1 MLGWSAW
8 GRHTA
13 IYAVRLSSIERL
25 REYGRRWELDIKV
38 NERKERSAGFEG
50 DSMIGKLKRS
60 LKKVLPARVVARISA
75 DRWWKFLW
83 KAGEGSGLHK
93 ICRKLISANG
103 VVVRWGPF
111 AGLKLPPRAILA
123 SSNCAALVG
132 TYEMELHP
140 WLESLGPGKYDRL
153 LDIGSAEGYYAIG
166 MALRTESQVD
176 AFDTAS
182 VARGLCRETAT
193 LNDVSHL
200 VRVHSFCSRRVLL
213 GLAGLRCFILS
224 DCEGYETRLFSEEVI
239 DALSRSDF
247 VIELHDGAAP
257 AGTTRELLK
266 TRFRA
271 THHVEVVNFRPRDL
285 SSFPDPA
292 LAEMLGADAIRAIS
306 EEGRLPDQEWLVA
319 IALHKGSSGISA
331 GA

>member
-1 MLGWSAW
+1 M
-8 GRHTA
+8 
-13 IYAVRLSSIERL
+13 I
-25 REYGRRWELDIKV
+25 RE
-38 NERKERSAGFEG
+38 
-50 DSMIGKLKRS
+50 LKRS
-60 LKKVLPARVVARISA
+60 IKKILPPRILARISA

-83 KAGEGSGLHK
+83 KACEQSGLHEV
-93 ICRKLISANG
+93 CRKLISMNG

-111 AGLKLPPRAILA
+111 AGLKLPPKAVLA

-140 WLESLGPGKYDRL
+140 WLERLAPGKYERL

-166 MALRTESQVD
+166 MALRTGSRVD

-182 VARGLCRETAT
+182 VARRLCRSTAR
-193 LNDVSHL
+193 LNAVSHL
-200 VRVHSFCSRRVLL
+200 VRVHSFCSRRTLL
-213 GLAGLRCFILS
+213 SLTGLRCFILS
-224 DCEGYETRLFSEEVI
+224 DCEGYETQLFSEDVI
-239 DALSRSDF
+239 SALTGSDF

-266 TRFRA
+266 ARFRT
-271 THHVEVVNFRPRDL
+271 THRVQVIQFRPRDL
-285 SSFPDPA
+285 SNFPDPA

-319 IALHKGSSGISA
+319 TALHDLSTGN
-331 GA
+331 GAVA